1 MWVAG
6 ATVPDE
12 IELDDAIELAR
23 WASAFGRA
31 PLWGAWSGAA
41 ARAQTQRFGETF
53 F

>member
-1 MWVAG
+1 MWSAG
-6 ATVPDE
+6 AAVPDE

-31 PLWGAWSGAA
+31 PSWGSWSGVS
-41 ARAQTQRFGETF
+41 ARTATQRFGETF